1 MDKKELII
9 FGLLAVVAVLLLY
22 QFAWPK
28 QFQKIV
34 TIEQPAAIPEQLPV
48 MPEIPPQAAPVPE
61 VPSPQPEPTIP
72 EIPLAPEA
80 APQVPSETPEEESG
94 LIFGEG
100 LSAAAQQPTPTK
112 ENLIPAYTEFQVN
125 KLMIPEYF
133 GYEFIPIKKDNIR
146 TFAGK
151 FGPYYYDYR
160 PYIYAELCSFISNQ
174 PEMFACE
181 KANLNYINNYLTFVN
196 GYKPDEFIGNV
207 AMKNFGT
214 YYLVRSKEHGLLAKS
229 NVATIKIVNN

>member
-9 FGLLAVVAVLLLY
+9 FGLLALVAVLLLY

-28 QFQKIV
+28 QQIIV
-34 TIEQPAAIPEQLPV
+34 EQPAAIPEQPPIA
-48 MPEIPPQAAPVPE
+48 PEIPQQVAPVPE
-61 VPSPQPEPTIP
+61 VPAQQPTPIVP
-72 EIPLAPEA
+72 EIQPTPEA
-80 APQVPSETPEEESG
+80 TPQVPSETPEEESG

-100 LSAAAQQPTPTK
+100 LGAAAQQPTPTK
-112 ENLIPAYTEFQVN
+112 ENLIPAYMEFQVN

-160 PYIYAELCSFISNQ
+160 PYLYVELCSFVSSQ

-207 AMKNFGT
+207 AMKEFGA
-214 YYLVRSKEHGLLAKS
+214 YYLVRSKEHGILAKS
-229 NVATIKIVNN
+229 NVAPIKIVND

>member
-9 FGLLAVVAVLLLY
+9 FGLVAVVAVLLIY

-28 QFQKIV
+28 QIQKIITV
-34 TIEQPAAIPEQLPV
+34 EQPAAIPEQLPV
-48 MPEIPPQAAPVPE
+48 VPEIPQQAAPVPE
-61 VPSPQPEPTIP
+61 VPQPTPVVP
-72 EIPLAPEA
+72 EIPPAPEA

-112 ENLIPAYTEFQVN
+112 ENLIPAYMQFQVN
-125 KLMIPEYF
+125 KLTIPEYF

-146 TFAGK
+146 TFAGG

-160 PYIYAELCSFISNQ
+160 PYLYVQLCSFVSNQ

-181 KANLNYINNYLTFVN
+181 KVSLNYINNYITFVN

-207 AMKNFGT
+207 AMREFGA
-214 YYLVRSKEHGLLAKS
+214 YYIVSSKEYGLLAKS
-229 NVATIKIVNN
+229 YVAHIKIVND